1 MSLTT
6 YFPPSATTPVST
18 PTDAAGYRAIWD
30 ANHPASYS
38 YTIERTCFCLPLG
51 PLTVT
56 VVDGEVTSILT
67 KSGKHLRLGGP
78 RLQAYPITIDALFD
92 YATPETYLAGLGFG
106 SLDTVLAR
114 MKILWDGHFRDAV
127 IGPPLEFDVAGWD
140 DSSAQLNWQG
150 RGTAR
155 LANQRSH
162 AARWRA

>member
-1 MSLTT
+1 MTWRTLVVVVMFALAACAPV
-6 YFPPSATTPVST
+6 YPSATTPVST

-67 KSGKHLRLGGP
+67 KSGKHLRPGGP

-92 YATPETYLAGLGFG
+92 YATEAETRSARSEIGYDPTLGY
-106 SLDTVLAR
+106 
-114 MKILWDGHFRDAV
+114 
-127 IGPPLEFDVAGWD
+127 P
-140 DSSAQLNWQG
+140 AQLDIDW
-150 RGTAR
+150 TASTPDDDVQI
-155 LANQRSH
+155 AVTDFH
-162 AARWRA
+162 